1 MKEPQAFPPDV
12 LETNT
17 WTRRILQFFNP
28 RRSYPFD
35 SVRMRFPLV
44 FNTSIEYDEEYLSSA
59 YTDPCVRE
67 KDPIVWCCK
76 DPLGVSKQ
84 QIQEARSNGLDVR
97 DDFTRYDEKGKVI
110 FTYNPPDYEPEAK
123 K

>member
-1 MKEPQAFPPDV
+1 
-12 LETNT
+12 
-17 WTRRILQFFNP
+17 
-28 RRSYPFD
+28 
-35 SVRMRFPLV
+35 MRFPLV

-123 K
+123 NDELASFFTSIFFFDFFSLMHT